1 MLSHSKR
8 IYHNCLRQ
16 ILRMGIANMTINN
29 VSIVLIFPMANNVFG
44 YDNIQ
49 ANFLHLHHPV
59 FPLDIFIDNWISCMH
74 MVRNRIKRCSSI
86 SLIATSSIIKRLCFS
101 SQCHISKHSNF
112 ALFFWI
118 VTQRQRNCL
127 YSFHNGNDDIFKFSD
142 TYNFSKDEMRKEV
155 TLLQLNL
162 SDNLWN
168 TKQSC
173 YLQGL

>member
-1 MLSHSKR
+1 M
-8 IYHNCLRQ
+8 RQ
-16 ILRMGIANMTINN
+16 KLRMVKANMTINN

-44 YDNIQ
+44 YNDTQ

-86 SLIATSSIIKRLCFS
+86 SLVATSSIIKRLGFS

-127 YSFHNGNDDIFKFSD
+127 YSFHNGNDDNFKFSD
-142 TYNFSKDEMRKEV
+142 TYNSLTNEMRKEL

-162 SDNLWN
+162 SEYLWN
-168 TKQSC
+168 TK
-173 YLQGL
+173 